1 MNPQSGRERKGSGGA
16 NREHDGHEQASIRG
30 VRSGDGTFV
39 QTNRPLGD
47 GQADTCTARPAVA
60 GVGHSIEWENQ
71 LGQGALGNA
80 RA

>member
-1 MNPQSGRERKGSGGA
+1 MDPQSGRERKGSGGA
-16 NREHDGHEQASIRG
+16 NREHDSHEQATIRG
-30 VRSGDGTFV
+30 VRSGDGAFV

-47 GQADTCTARPAVA
+47 GQADASAARLAVA
-60 GVGHSIEWENQ
+60 GVGHPVEWEKQ